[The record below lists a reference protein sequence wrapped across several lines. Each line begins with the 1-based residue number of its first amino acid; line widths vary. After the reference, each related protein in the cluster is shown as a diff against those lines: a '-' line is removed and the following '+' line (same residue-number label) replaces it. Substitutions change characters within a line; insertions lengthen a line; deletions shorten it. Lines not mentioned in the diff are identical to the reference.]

1 LQEVLVISGQKTQLL
16 EEWKILLF
24 VILVCILSRSLI
36 KVISFFWD
44 VGFFNNLIFNIYYLG
59 DGIFD
64 RLDNE
69 KIFYKIWEYKKK
81 GQVHNDIR
89 ELCGKITDGIIKYS
103 MQKKTVDNV
112 SIIFIAFK
120 NFENKIKDPDFEYQA
135 FPNATIIKEK
145 YDFSLKAK

>member
-1 LQEVLVISGQKTQLL
+1 MISGQKTQLL

-103 MQKKTVDNV
+103 MQKQSIDNV
-112 SIIFIAFK
+112 SVIFIAFK
-120 NFENKIKDPDFEYQA
+120 NFENKMKDPDFEYVENSNTRLA
-135 FPNATIIKEK
+135 KEQ
-145 YDFSLKAK
+145 YDLSQQI